1 MSILKNPFRK
11 DRKARLTPV
20 TTTHTPLLDTDLLS
34 AARVNYILR
43 AARSGSPQQLFTLYQ
58 EMILSDSHL
67 QGEMSKRKLSVLAD
81 KFTIQPADQKS
92 AADKQTAELIS
103 DQVHAIKNWRI
114 ACGHL
119 LDGTLYPVAVME
131 KVYRPSGETP
141 LRYKLDEL
149 VPVPYH
155 LLDYTQGYLRIR
167 ITKEDGEPI
176 DEYIDP
182 DPERYIIH
190 RGHLLNTPDYFGG
203 PFRSLVWW
211 WLLSCFSRDWWGQ
224 FLERYGAPFVVGKYN
239 TANPDDRN
247 ILATALDLAVA
258 VKGLII
264 SESTEIEL
272 KEASQQ
278 SGDGYEKFIELC
290 NREKS
295 KLIVGQTLSS
305 SSESTGLGS
314 GVANLH
320 SDVRDDLRRFDS
332 ILLCDTLRDQLFTQ
346 LCHINNLKGVPPS
359 LTWGTKSPQELE
371 QMADTLTKLHSA
383 GLEVDD
389 AGIQTITDEI
399 GIPLRRK
406 QQVDPIPFS
415 VAGEG
420 GARPFRRYILH

>member
-1 MSILKNPFRK
+1 MPIFKNPFKK
-11 DRKARLTPV
+11 DRAARLTPV

-34 AARVNYILR
+34 ASRVNYILR

-67 QGEMSKRKLSVLAD
+67 QGEMAKRKLSVLAD

-92 AADKQTAELIS
+92 AADKQAADLVAE
-103 DQVHAIKNWRI
+103 QTKEIKNWRI

-119 LDGTLYPVAVME
+119 LDGCLYPVAVME
-131 KVYRPSGETP
+131 KVFRPTLDNSM
-141 LRYKLDEL
+141 RYKLDEL

-155 LLDYTQGYLRIR
+155 LLDYSKGYLRIR
-167 ITKEDGEPI
+167 MTKEDGEPT

-224 FLERYGAPFVVGKYN
+224 FLERYGTPFMVGKYN

-247 ILATALDLAVA
+247 ILLQAFDLATSC
-258 VKGLII
+258 KGLVV
-264 SESTEIEL
+264 SESTEIEI
-272 KEASQQ
+272 KTAVQYSAM
-278 SGDGYEKFIELC
+278 GYEKFIELC

-305 SSESTGLGS
+305 ASESTGLGS

-346 LCHINNLKGVPPS
+346 LCRINNLTGAPPS
-359 LTWGTKSPQELE
+359 LTWGTKSAKELD
-371 QMADTLTKLHSA
+371 QMAETLTKLHTA

-389 AGIQTITDEI
+389 SGIQTITDEI

-406 QQVDPIPFS
+406 QQDSTMPFS

-420 GARPFRRYILH
+420 GARPFRRYILY